1 MTILDILS
9 TTKKEFNAKTD
20 TIQTSSKLQA
30 GTYPVLL
37 KKTDAG
43 ISKFGQAQISLT
55 FEVIS
60 GNAKGRTETTYLSF
74 DDGLPPFVLEKN
86 GRILLKI
93 AALTGVEFKESDL
106 ADEFTTS
113 EALKNGIG
121 KQFEMKLWETANK
134 KNPAY
139 PYRNYEFSPLSS
151 FGATPQSEIEDDD
164 LPF

>member
-1 MTILDILS
+1 MTILDILAM
-9 TTKKEFNAKTD
+9 TKKEFNAKTD
-20 TIQTSSKLQA
+20 TIQTSSKLQP

-37 KKTDAG
+37 KKTDSG

-60 GNAKGRTETTYLSF
+60 GNAKGRTETTFLSF

-86 GRILLKI
+86 GRTLLKI
-93 AALTGVEFKESDL
+93 AALTGVEFKTSDL

-134 KNPAY
+134 KNPTY
-139 PYRNYEFSPLSS
+139 PYRNYEFSPLSGLDS
-151 FGATPQSEIEDDD
+151 ISQSETEDDD